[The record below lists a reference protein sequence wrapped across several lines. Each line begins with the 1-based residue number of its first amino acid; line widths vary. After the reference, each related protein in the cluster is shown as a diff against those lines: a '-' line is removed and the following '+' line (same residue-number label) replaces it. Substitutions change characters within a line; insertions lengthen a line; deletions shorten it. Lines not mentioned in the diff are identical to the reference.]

1 MRRFATAIVLAAGAF
16 TASPLAAQQEER
28 TTTSILESPLS
39 DVNLKK
45 RHIPPVLIDAQAHP
59 YSTAGMTDCARI
71 GAAVKALDAVLGR
84 DVDVPVTTKRNGN
97 HDLAMDAG
105 QDVMNSLIPGR
116 FIIRRIS
123 GAEAAQRR
131 AVAAVFAG
139 SVRRGFLKGIGLSKG
154 CKPPAA
160 PLPPVAPHR

>member
-1 MRRFATAIVLAAGAF
+1 MRRIVLSAVLAAAV
-16 TASPLAAQQEER
+16 AAPLAAQQEER
-28 TTTSILESPLS
+28 TTASILESPLS

-45 RHIPPVLIDAQAHP
+45 KHIPPVLIAAQAQP
-59 YSTAGMTDCARI
+59 YSTAGMTDCGKI
-71 GAAVKALDAVLGR
+71 GAAVKELDAVLGR
-84 DVDVPVTTKRNGN
+84 DVDVPVTTKPNGR

-105 QDVMNSLIPGR
+105 QDVVNSLIPGR

-123 GAEAAQRR
+123 GAEAAQRK

-139 SVRRGFLKGIGLSKG
+139 SVRRGFLKGWGLSKG

-160 PLPPVAPHR
+160 PLP